1 MNRRTRRL
9 AAAGV
14 GCVLILSLLAA
25 SAGAV
30 TDDDPYRARY
40 QDALRSATSDFER
53 AVLAD
58 GEVTRA
64 EYEEAVGRYVSC
76 MADSG
81 IEVGLH
87 EQGGYYT
94 YSFAK
99 TQDVFTTS
107 DRCAEGSTLLVAG
120 LYIAQLTNPG
130 AEDYDE
136 LIVACLIR
144 AGLVEASYSAAQLDT
159 DARDGTLPF
168 DDTAPGFD
176 ACTADPT
183 RDMAAR

>member
-1 MNRRTRRL
+1 MRWTRRL

-14 GCVLILSLLAA
+14 GCVSALSVLAG
-25 SAGAV
+25 SAGAA
-30 TDDDPYRARY
+30 TDDDPYRVRY
-40 QDALRSATSDFER
+40 EDALRSATSDFER

-58 GEVTRA
+58 GEVTRT

-76 MADSG
+76 MADAG

-87 EQGGYYT
+87 EQGDYYSF
-94 YSFAK
+94 SFAK

-107 DRCAEGSTLLVAG
+107 DACAEGSTVLVAG
-120 LYIAQLTNPG
+120 LYVDQLTNSG

-136 LIVACLIR
+136 LIAACLVR
-144 AGLVEASYSAAQLDT
+144 AGLVEAGYSAAELDADT
-159 DARDGTLPF
+159 RDGTLPL

-176 ACTADPT
+176 ACMANPT
-183 RDMAAR
+183 RDLAAR